1 MKKYNISEFMEK
13 IDFQSDYEVCTIDEL
28 LMLLD
33 ENELNFWS
41 YAPEDVDEV
50 KDFSTMVIVQDE
62 FNDIRYFEIEETE
75 IY

>member
-1 MKKYNISEFMEK
+1 MKKYNISEFMNLL
-13 IDFQSDYEVCTIDEL
+13 DVQSDYVINTIEEL

-41 YAPEDVDEV
+41 YAPEDVDEI
-50 KDFSTMVIVQDE
+50 KDFTIIAMVQDK

-75 IY
+75 TY